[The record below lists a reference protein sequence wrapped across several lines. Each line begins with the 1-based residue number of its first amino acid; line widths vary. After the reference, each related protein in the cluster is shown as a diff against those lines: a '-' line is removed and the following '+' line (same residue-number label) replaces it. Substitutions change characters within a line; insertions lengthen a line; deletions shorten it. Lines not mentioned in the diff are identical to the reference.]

1 MPVLHVGSAF
11 EAGEPQ
17 REESMRTGMPGR
29 IVVLCTAALCLAL
42 SAHAQGLR
50 DGAAVLEAMHERYA
64 NNWYDTLTF
73 KQESVTRNPDGTN
86 SSEIWYES
94 LQLPGKLR
102 IDIGQPHSPN
112 GRLIADGKITRY
124 ENNQITASRPFIHML
139 LVLGFDVYRQPVAT
153 TIAQIKAQSF
163 DLGKLH
169 DDTWEGQ
176 AVYVVGAGAGDLK
189 SKQFWIEKKRLLFVR
204 LIQPDDRDPAK
215 INDTRFT
222 DYQQLPVGLV
232 AARVEFFVNGKN
244 VFSEIYSDIQAN
256 PKLDSVLFDPN
267 QFKPQQGK
275 PQP

>member
-1 MPVLHVGSAF
+1 M
-11 EAGEPQ
+11 
-17 REESMRTGMPGR
+17 
-29 IVVLCTAALCLAL
+29 LCTAALCLAL